1 MIVVIS
7 DLHLQH
13 TAQDLLSRSEGGKIL
28 ATRVVRNVGAGA
40 LSLLFS
46 EITRNAERTGA
57 KEVNLVL
64 AGDIFEMHRTPRW
77 LLGGEA
83 LRPTLAPA
91 ASSTALEAKVLSI
104 LAAIEHD
111 NAAFLETLARFIRTG
126 EHVHRGHTRT
136 LGAVAV
142 RVHYIPGNHDRLLGV
157 WPSTR
162 RRVREL
168 LGVVG
173 PGGNAEAPFPHVLDW
188 NRAAGYGV
196 RIRHGH
202 EYDPTNF
209 SAPFDPAAP
218 PSAETYERPALGDFV
233 TVDLS
238 TRLAVAFRA
247 HYARELRLPG
257 APGEGYRRIYL
268 ALTEFDDVRPQS
280 RLVQYLTDAVAANE
294 SRAFSILRPV
304 LRDALETA
312 MADSFFVSEA
322 QRLGLGRYFRGPVAK
337 LFDDALKTL
346 SGETVGAL
354 VSVIDEFRRVR
365 TGTGPALVARLE
377 PGLATGE
384 FETVIAG
391 HTHEPDHVAMPGR
404 VAVLGTAPSPS
415 RSAGGGTEGDAAAVA
430 YFLDSG
436 TWRTRI
442 DAGVGGAFGRLR
454 GYTMVFCYHD
464 TELNPGESRRFETWT
479 GHLRGEEYG
488 PRFSTDVTPA
498 VRLPVQTVRFL
509 ECRVQHVDEGE
520 TPNGAELVLH
530 FGVDG
535 ASLSAKFAGVKDGA
549 VLELGEAST
558 LSADPALDGEV
569 WCYGI
574 EEDTD
579 SIVDRDDPMP
589 WAVDFLPREAP
600 GAPFVP
606 GRREARAADNR
617 GNAFTVVY
625 EVG

>member
-13 TAQDLLSRSEGGKIL
+13 TAQDLLSRPYEEGGKIL

-46 EITRNAERTGA
+46 EITSNAQRTGA
-57 KEVNLVL
+57 REVNLVF

-77 LLGGEA
+77 FLGGET

-91 ASSTALEAKVLSI
+91 APSRALEAKVLSI
-104 LAAIEHD
+104 LSAIEED
-111 NAAFLETLARFIRTG
+111 NREFFETLARFVQTG
-126 EHVHRGHTRT
+126 EHVHRGQTRT
-136 LGAVAV
+136 LGPVAL
-142 RVHYIPGNHDRLLGV
+142 RTHFIPGNHDRLLGI

-168 LGVVG
+168 LGMTG

-188 NRAAGYGV
+188 NRRLGYGV
-196 RIRHGH
+196 RVRHGH
-202 EYDPTNF
+202 EYDSTNF
-209 SAPFDPAAP
+209 SAPFDPGAP
-218 PSAETYERPALGDFV
+218 ASLEAYERPTLGDFI
-233 TVDLS
+233 TVDIT

-247 HYARELRLPG
+247 HYARELRLTG
-257 APGEGYRRIYL
+257 ATGEGYRRIYV

-280 RLVQYLTDAVAANE
+280 RLVQYLTEAVAANE
-294 SRAFSILRPV
+294 STTFSILRPL
-304 LRDALETA
+304 LRDAFETA
-312 MADSFFVSEA
+312 LADSFFVAEA
-322 QRLGLGRYFRGPVAK
+322 HRLGLGRYFRGSVAK
-337 LFDDALKTL
+337 LFDEALKTL
-346 SGETVGAL
+346 SGESIGAL

-365 TGTGPALVARLE
+365 TGNGPAMVARLE
-377 PGLATGE
+377 PGLTTGD
-384 FETVIAG
+384 FDTVIAG
-391 HTHEPDHVAMPGR
+391 HSHEPDHVAMPGITTPG
-404 VAVLGTAPSPS
+404 AGAGTVGN
-415 RSAGGGTEGDAAAVA
+415 AGTVG

-464 TELNPGESRRFETWT
+464 TELKPGESRRFETWT

-488 PRFSTDVTPA
+488 PRFSIDVTPA

-520 TPNGAELVLH
+520 TTNGAELVLH

-535 ASLSAKFAGVKDGA
+535 AS
-549 VLELGEAST
+549 
-558 LSADPALDGEV
+558 
-569 WCYGI
+569 
-574 EEDTD
+574 
-579 SIVDRDDPMP
+579 
-589 WAVDFLPREAP
+589 
-600 GAPFVP
+600 
-606 GRREARAADNR
+606 
-617 GNAFTVVY
+617 VVA
-625 EVG
+625 